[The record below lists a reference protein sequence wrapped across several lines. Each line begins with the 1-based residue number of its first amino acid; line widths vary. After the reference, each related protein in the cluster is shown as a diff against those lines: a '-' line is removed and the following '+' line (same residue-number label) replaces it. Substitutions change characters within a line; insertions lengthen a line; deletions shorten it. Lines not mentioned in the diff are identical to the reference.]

1 MAKRQALHGRRDLPG
16 GLSLRPYMDT
26 VADKKFV
33 SQMIKDNRDDIRAA
47 DGDPDYLESIV
58 DMQER
63 AMQSGY
69 GQTFGNAAHF
79 IVEKLGVP
87 IGRLLVESGGTEVR
101 IVDLQFIPKAQD
113 KGYGP
118 TIIGTMQ
125 QAAAIQRVQLAI
137 TVVHNRVKLK
147 QWLALK
153 GFIVEDA
160 QPGADR
166 MVWNPSADDMGATR
180 VFMPGTQPS

>member
-1 MAKRQALHGRRDLPG
+1 MAKQSLQGRRDLSG
-16 GLSLRPYMDT
+16 GLSIRPCRDT

-33 SQMIKDNRDDIRAA
+33 KQLIKDNRDDIRAA

-58 DMQER
+58 DMQEK

-69 GQTFGNAAHF
+69 GEVFGNAAHF
-79 IVEKLGVP
+79 IIEKVGIN
-87 IGRLLVESGGTEVR
+87 IGRLLMESGGTEVR
-101 IVDLQFIPKAQD
+101 IVDLQFIPAAQD

-125 QAAAIQRVQLAI
+125 QAAATQRVPLAI
-137 TVVHNRVKLK
+137 TVTHNRVKLK

-153 GFIVEDA
+153 GFVVEETE
-160 QPGADR
+160 GFADR
-166 MVWNPSADDMGATR
+166 MVWNPSTDDMGVSR
-180 VFMPGTQPS
+180 VFMPDAQPS